1 MYDRTGVRFL
11 GVYGAIRRRCG
22 VLGALL
28 VVLSGSPARGIE
40 ILFVKAD
47 ATGPIHDGS
56 TWDHAFT
63 DLQDALDDGAIL
75 AQEGPVEIWVAAGVY
90 LPDRGTGDRV
100 ASFELVN
107 NIGLYGGFAGWE
119 TSRERRDV
127 KANETILSGDLGSND
142 DPEADIDPWDDPT
155 REDNAYHVVTGSGTG
170 DMAVLDGFTI
180 TAGSAEGEY
189 PYSLGGGM
197 YNDAG
202 SPTLVDCTFSQNS
215 ASRGGAMYN
224 SGSSPTVAG
233 CTFTDNT
240 AGSYGGAMDNW
251 QSSPTVAGCTFT
263 DNTAGN
269 HGGAIHNYSGR
280 PTVTGCTFTDNTA
293 DGHGG
298 AMSNSSSDATVTY
311 STFSGNSAETGGGMF
326 NSWSDP
332 ILADCTF
339 SANSADGYVG
349 GGMRNDGSNPTLT
362 NCTFN
367 GNLASWDG
375 GGMFNYNSSPILTN
389 CTFSG
394 NVVERAGGGISNG
407 LFCSPTLTNCIL
419 WGNYDVRGANESAQI
434 ASMIVYP
441 PVVTYTCIQGLHS
454 LGGNGNVPDN
464 HLFIDADG
472 PDDISGTEDDDL
484 RLLPR
489 SPCIDGGDN
498 EAVPRDHADVDGDLD
513 TIELYPFDLDRNPR
527 FVDDACTD
535 DAGNS
540 HPDFPSVHIVDMGAY
555 EYQGP
560 SEDDPDGDGVTGCR
574 DNCPVH
580 WNPRQTDCDQD
591 GLGDVWALA
600 LDVSE
605 DCNHN
610 DKPDGCDI
618 TEGTSSDDDANGIP
632 DECQRIIFVDDDAPL
647 GGDGVSWNTAYKYL
661 QDALGVARSSDNIHV
676 AGGTY
681 RADQDEAGN
690 VTSGNRYTTFQLV
703 SGVGIYG
710 GYAGLSGRDNA
721 DRRNIHACET
731 ILSGD
736 LAADD
741 DPPSG
746 GGTSTCCSEHV
757 GQGCDDTTCEA
768 AVCAAS
774 SNCCDIS
781 WGEYCTRLALRWCC
795 NLCAENTNTCENSYH
810 VVTGSGT
817 NELTVLDG
825 LTITAGNAD
834 GEYPY
839 YSGGGMY
846 NFLGS
851 PTLNNCTF
859 RGNSVERTG
868 GGMFAESSNTTLSNC
883 TFTDNAAVEYGGGGM
898 YARNS
903 SMTLSNTLF
912 TDNAAGSSG
921 GGIHYEGSSTTLNNC
936 TFAGNSAGG
945 SGAGMHAFETT
956 LTVIDGTFAGN
967 SAGQAGGGMFS
978 ALGNMMLIRCTFSGN
993 TAELGGGMHNSGG
1006 IQTVANCTF
1015 SGNTAES
1022 GGGMY
1027 NLGGVQTV
1035 ANCTFSGNTADDDGG
1050 GMYNRGT
1057 NATLTTCTFS
1067 GNSARNGRGI
1077 ACDSYNQRHPSTLES
1092 NNCVFWNGGDEIWN
1106 NDGSAITT
1114 TYTCIQDEDSDDGA
1128 VFIGQGNIA
1137 DDPLFVDA
1145 LGPDGVVGT
1154 EDDDLRLSPDS
1165 PAIGAGDPAYAPDP
1179 EETDLAG
1186 NPRLQGCRVDLG
1198 AYEAPMEQLPSD
1210 FDGNGGVDL
1219 RDLAGFQ
1226 LCMGVSIVRPDWLD
1240 TCLCLFD
1247 ADESADIDLSDF
1259 AAFHTLLVGE

>member
-1 MYDRTGVRFL
+1 MYGRTEVRFL
-11 GVYGAIRRRCG
+11 GVYGAIRRHCG

-47 ATGPIHDGS
+47 ATGPIYDGS
-56 TWDHAFT
+56 TWDNAFN

-90 LPDRGTGDRV
+90 LPDRGTGDRI

-119 TSRERRDV
+119 TTREQRDV
-127 KANETILSGDLGSND
+127 EANETILSGDLGSND
-142 DPEADIDPWDDPT
+142 APEADTDPWDDPT
-155 REDNAYHVVTGSGTG
+155 REDNTYHVVNGSGTG
-170 DMAVLDGFTI
+170 DAAVLDGFTI
-180 TAGSAEGEY
+180 TAGNADGEY
-189 PYSLGGGM
+189 PYYSGGGM

-202 SPTLVDCTFSQNS
+202 SPTLVDCTFSRNS
-215 ASRGGAMYN
+215 AGWGGAMYN

-233 CTFTDNT
+233 CTFTDN
-240 AGSYGGAMDNW
+240 AASDYGGAMDNW
-251 QSSPTVAGCTFT
+251 ESS
-263 DNTAGN
+263 
-269 HGGAIHNYSGR
+269 

-298 AMSNSSSDATVTY
+298 AMSNSYSSDSTVTY
-311 STFSGNSAETGGGMF
+311 STFSGNSASAGGGML
-326 NSWSDP
+326 NIWSDP
-332 ILADCTF
+332 TLADCTF
-339 SANSADGYVG
+339 SANSGYDG
-349 GGMRNDGSNPTLT
+349 GGMCNLGSDPTLT
-362 NCTFN
+362 NCTFS
-367 GNLASWDG
+367 GNLANWDG
-375 GGMFNYNSSPILTN
+375 GGMWNDESSPILTN

-394 NVVERAGGGISNG
+394 NVAEHSGGGIGNG
-407 LFCSPTLTNCIL
+407 WYCSPTLTNCIL
-419 WGNYDVRGANESAQI
+419 WENYDVRGAVESAQI

-441 PVVTYTCIQGLHS
+441 PVVTYTCIQGLRS
-454 LGGNGNVPDN
+454 LGGNGNIPDN
-464 HLFIDADG
+464 PLFIDADG

-489 SPCIDGGDN
+489 SPCIDAGDN
-498 EAVPRDHADVDGDLD
+498 EAVPQDNADIDGDLD
-513 TIELYPFDLDRNPR
+513 TTELHPFDLDRNPR
-527 FVDDACTD
+527 FVDDLCMD
-535 DAGNS
+535 DVGNP
-540 HPDFPSVHIVDMGAY
+540 HPDFPCVHIVDMGAY
-555 EYQGP
+555 EYQA
-560 SEDDPDGDGVTGCR
+560 SSKDDPDGDGVTGCR

-580 WNPRQTDCDQD
+580 WNPRQADCNRD
-591 GLGDVWALA
+591 GLGDVCALV

-605 DCNHN
+605 DCNQN

-618 TEGTSSDDDANGIP
+618 TEGTSTDDDANGVP

-647 GGDGVSWNTAYKYL
+647 GGDGASWDTAYKYL
-661 QDALGVARSSDNIHV
+661 QDALGVARCNDRIHV

-681 RADQDEAGN
+681 RPDQDEAGN
-690 VTSGNRYTTFQLV
+690 VTAGSRYTTFQLV

-721 DRRNIHACET
+721 DRRNIRACET

-757 GQGCDDTTCEA
+757 GQGCDDTACEA
-768 AVCAAS
+768 AVCAAYPW
-774 SNCCDIS
+774 CCDSS
-781 WGEYCTRLALRWCC
+781 WGGFCTDTAVWWCC

-817 NELTVLDG
+817 NDKTVLDG

-839 YSGGGMY
+839 TSGGGMY
-846 NFLGS
+846 NRLGS

-859 RGNSVERTG
+859 RGNSVVQSG
-868 GGMFAESSNTTLSNC
+868 GGMLAGNSNTTLSNC
-883 TFTDNAAVEYGGGGM
+883 TFTDNAAGRGGGM
-898 YARNS
+898 FAVNS
-903 SMTLSNTLF
+903 SMTLNDCTYGANS
-912 TDNAAGSSG
+912 AGSDG
-921 GGIHYEGSSTTLNNC
+921 GGIDYWGGNATLNNC
-936 TFAGNSAGG
+936 TFTGNSAGG
-945 SGAGMHAFETT
+945 SGAGMSAVETNMS
-956 LTVIDGTFAGN
+956 LVDGTFTGN
-967 SAGQAGGGMFS
+967 SAGGSGGGMIS
-978 ALGNMMLIRCTFSGN
+978 GLGKMMLIRC
-993 TAELGGGMHNSGG
+993 A
-1006 IQTVANCTF
+1006 F

-1027 NLGGVQTV
+1027 NSSGIRTL
-1035 ANCTFSGNTADDDGG
+1035 ANCTFSGNTADDSGG

-1057 NATLTTCTFS
+1057 DAMLTTCTFS

-1077 ACDSYNQRHPSTLES
+1077 ACDSYDQNYPSTLES
-1092 NNCVFWNGGDEIWN
+1092 NNCVFWDGGDEIWN

-1128 VFIGQGNIA
+1128 VFTGQGNID

-1154 EDDDLRLSPDS
+1154 EDDDLRLSVDS
-1165 PAIGAGDPAYAPDP
+1165 PAIGAGNPAYVPDP

-1186 NPRLQGCRVDLG
+1186 NPRLQGCRVDMG
-1198 AYEAPMEQLPSD
+1198 AFEAPMEQFPGD

-1247 ADESADIDLSDF
+1247 ADESGDIDLTDF
-1259 AAFHTLLVGE
+1259 AAFHTFLVGE